1 MVTSSLRSTSTKPS
15 VVGKPTGAPK
25 QQTSQKQKGKPPKI
39 KKPVQSQIT
48 VLIVPDAAL
57 ICEPP
62 VPSPDKWNFV
72 DFNTLLALLTNP
84 PTITKCF
91 ADWEDR
97 PNEVVFASPNKSP
110 TEQEPSSSKIP
121 VKDTPDDDPA
131 KLTYL
136 AVAQQPLSE
145 EERVWRLTSVDDKG
159 LPEKYNFIYEL
170 DIGVLV
176 YADTESEAN
185 LLSSS
190 PRKTTQPSKIN
201 EWMSNP
207 KEI

>member
-1 MVTSSLRSTSTKPS
+1 MEFCGL
-15 VVGKPTGAPK
+15 
-25 QQTSQKQKGKPPKI
+25 QH
-39 KKPVQSQIT
+39 PV
-48 VLIVPDAAL
+48 
-57 ICEPP
+57 
-62 VPSPDKWNFV
+62 
-72 DFNTLLALLTNP
+72 LALLTNP

-201 EWMSNP
+201 E
-207 KEI
+207 